1 MRTCIRIRYRGD
13 DKKVG
18 IKTIRDE
25 MLGSVQHPAIAVTH
39 SSGCDGGGVG
49 PGRGLGEGHGKG
61 SRATNSRQQI
71 CLNLRV
77 GAFQQDFI
85 HIAESAADQ
94 NITGATE
101 LLLGDHPVEN
111 RQTATTI
118 FGRNIHRIK
127 TKRLRLRP
135 DLGGNIISKVTRLLD
150 PRL

>member
-1 MRTCIRIRYRGD
+1 
-13 DKKVG
+13 
-18 IKTIRDE
+18 
-25 MLGSVQHPAIAVTH
+25 MLGSVQHPAIALTN

-94 NITGATE
+94 NIAGATE

-118 FGRNIHRIK
+118 FSRDIHSIK
-127 TKRLRLRP
+127 PERLRLRP
-135 DLGGNIISKVTRLLD
+135 DLGSQFIGKVTCLLD
-150 PRL
+150 LRLQWSQFCLDETADGGDK